1 MPTENQRRAHGAW
14 RTSSYS
20 GRNGECVEVADLPTS
35 VAVRDSKHP
44 TPTSLNFDNG
54 AWASF
59 IRGIKRGE
67 TL

>member
-1 MPTENQRRAHGAW
+1 MSPNQW
-14 RTSSYS
+14 RESSCS
-20 GRNGECVEVADLPTS
+20 AAVDNRVEVADLPGS

-44 TPTSLNFDNG
+44 TRPLLNFGNS

-59 IRGIKRGE
+59 IRGIKKEE